1 MPGGGAAGGRECW
14 GGCGGLPLRAA
25 ARRSTLSCVGGPGVR
40 APLRRWGSD
49 PGDPAR
55 PDPTRR
61 GKPGPALRAIMAV
74 PVGALPP
81 AAAGLGPVVAG
92 RCWGRARPRGF
103 VGGGGGRGKPRCRL
117 VCFTPPFPPLLSR
130 GPSGVVV
137 RLGATSS
144 GPPLPA
150 SAAAAR
156 PEPPAPPGLGGGGV

>member
-1 MPGGGAAGGRECW
+1 MGGSRCGLRPGAPPCPASGARASGLRCGGGVVTRE
-14 GGCGGLPLRAA
+14 
-25 ARRSTLSCVGGPGVR
+25 ARL
-40 APLRRWGSD
+40 
-49 PGDPAR
+49 
-55 PDPTRR
+55 DPTRW
-61 GKPGPALRAIMAV
+61 GKPGPAVRAIMAV

-117 VCFTPPFPPLLSR
+117 VCSTPPFPPLLSR

-150 SAAAAR
+150 AAAR